1 MYFIRKQQKNQGI
14 WKVMLIQS
22 DYHIHAT
29 FYRIKK
35 AGDDPGPTA
44 AEQLAAAREAGCVYT
59 GIVEHCNESPK
70 HPFSCLEELAKEFYA
85 PDFPRENVFF
95 GVEADLADD
104 GSDHCGKE
112 GREKLKLNYVI
123 GSVHLDPK
131 RMPDFETYLATEY
144 KRITNALKYND
155 NVDVIGHPFGEGRRW
170 AKNEIIP
177 RWGWDLIPDGYLDE
191 ILHLA
196 KETGKA
202 LEVNRCDFEDPVYL
216 DFLARVR
223 DEKIF
228 FEVGSDAHG
237 TKSVVNSTERT
248 KALEKLDFQEE
259 YHWKPFK

>member
-1 MYFIRKQQKNQGI
+1 
-14 WKVMLIQS
+14 MLIQS

-35 AGDDPGPTA
+35 AGDEPGPTA

-59 GIVEHCNESPK
+59 GIVEHCNASPK

-112 GREKLKLNYVI
+112 GREKLKLDYVI
-123 GSVHLDPK
+123 GSVHLDPN

-170 AKNEIIP
+170 VKNGGIP
-177 RWGWDLIPDGYLDE
+177 RWGWDLIPPAYLE
-191 ILHLA
+191 EMLHLA

-202 LEVNRCDFEDPVYL
+202 LEVNRCDFEDTVYR
-216 DFLARVR
+216 DFLGRIR
-223 DEKIF
+223 DGKIF
-228 FEVGSDAHG
+228 FEVGSDAHRTG
-237 TKSVVNSTERT
+237 SLMQGTERT